1 MTTPRL
7 PRFAR
12 SAHPLEGASPAA
24 RQSRF
29 RGNSRMGFAALAAV
43 FVLVSGSAFAQM
55 SPVGVWH
62 SVDDKT
68 GESKAQIRIADKGGA
83 LDGRIEKVLRK
94 DAKPDAAC
102 DECTDDRKGKP
113 MVGLNIIRGGAKAEG
128 KDVWEG
134 GKILDPEN
142 GKEYRASF
150 TPIEGGK
157 KLEVRGY
164 LGPFWRTQTWNRVQ

>member
-1 MTTPRL
+1 MKSL
-7 PRFAR
+7 
-12 SAHPLEGASPAA
+12 LASI
-24 RQSRF
+24 F
-29 RGNSRMGFAALAAV
+29 LAA
-43 FVLVSGSAFAQM
+43 GCASAMAQM
-55 SPVGVWH
+55 SPLGLWR

-68 GESKAQIRIADKGGA
+68 GESKAEIRIAELGGG
-83 LDGRIEKVLRK
+83 LQGRIEKTLRK

-113 MVGLNIIRGGAKAEG
+113 MVGLEIIRGGKKAEG

-150 TPIEGGK
+150 TPIDGGK

-164 LGPFWRTQTWNRVQ
+164 LGPFWRTQTWNRAQ

>member
-1 MTTPRL
+1 MKSL
-7 PRFAR
+7 FA
-12 SAHPLEGASPAA
+12 SILL
-24 RQSRF
+24 
-29 RGNSRMGFAALAAV
+29 LA
-43 FVLVSGSAFAQM
+43 GSASAMAQM
-55 SPVGVWH
+55 SPVGLWR

-68 GESKAQIRIADKGGA
+68 GESKAEIRIAESGGG
-83 LDGRIEKVLRK
+83 LLGRIEKTLRK

-113 MVGLNIIRGGAKAEG
+113 MVGLDIIRGGKKAEG